1 MGEIT
6 SKQNLLSPS
15 ETGLTVQI
23 RRSSSMIE
31 QVFSSLFRFLKPVRS
46 LKIRSN
52 QIFNCMKTNTNEM
65 IIKLINFGLN
75 LMMNLKRKSIKEK
88 GEHKEAFWNGIV
100 RDPYLYTNWFFSLR

>member
-23 RRSSSMIE
+23 RKSSSIIE
-31 QVFSSLFRFLKPVRS
+31 QLFSSLFRFLKPVRS

-52 QIFNCMKTNTNEM
+52 EIFNCMKTNTNEM
-65 IIKLINFGLN
+65 IINLINLGLD

-88 GEHKEAFWNGIV
+88 GEHKKLFRKGF
-100 RDPYLYTNWFFSLR
+100 L